1 MLKLLFQSFIDQ
13 LIEDKKSISQKCE
26 SLTVRIIENILGPV
40 YPRWPGGDE
49 DGGEEEQGEHQSHGD
64 QAQPGDEQGQT
75 GFIEICQR

>member
-1 MLKLLFQSFIDQ
+1 MRESNSKDLR
-13 LIEDKKSISQKCE
+13 E
-26 SLTVRIIENILGPV
+26 SLNV

-75 GFIEICQR
+75 GFHFVNFDLIIMSDHR

>member
-1 MLKLLFQSFIDQ
+1 MRESNSKD
-13 LIEDKKSISQKCE
+13 DRE
-26 SLTVRIIENILGPV
+26 SLNV

-75 GFIEICQR
+75 GFHRKFVKFDQIIMSDHR